1 MSKYPIKKEF
11 FPFTLMTPPIKNPES
26 AGKMGEMM
34 KPPKW
39 LWKDKDISVRREIIG
54 G

>member
-11 FPFTLMTPPIKNPES
+11 FPFTLLTPPIKSPE
-26 AGKMGEMM
+26 AVGKMGEMM

-39 LWKDKDISVRREIIG
+39 LRYCLCNID
-54 G
+54 